1 VSFFNPPS
9 HWRVSFCQNTNDLV
23 CCEVALQ
30 KKDIVAAQAK
40 ANQIRKSVSANSP
53 EQNLVNAA

>member
-1 VSFFNPPS
+1 
-9 HWRVSFCQNTNDLV
+9 
-23 CCEVALQ
+23 LQ

-53 EQNLVNAA
+53 EQKPLDTRLAYVPAHSAE